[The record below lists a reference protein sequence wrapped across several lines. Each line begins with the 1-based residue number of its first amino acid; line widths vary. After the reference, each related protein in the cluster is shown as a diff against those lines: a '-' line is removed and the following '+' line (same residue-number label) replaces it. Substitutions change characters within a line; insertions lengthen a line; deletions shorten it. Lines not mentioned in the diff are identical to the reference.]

1 MAGIQWE
8 GCWKWIRNGAAVLH
22 VNSDCNDDDNADD
35 DSNGDNDDDDDD
47 NGDNDDDHL

>member
-22 VNSDCNDDDNADD
+22 VNPDGNDDDN
-35 DSNGDNDDDDDD
+35 GDNNADDDDDDD
-47 NGDNDDDHL
+47 NGDNDDDRL

>member
-22 VNSDCNDDDNADD
+22 VNFDGNDDDNED
-35 DSNGDNDDDDDD
+35 NGDD
-47 NGDNDDDHL
+47 NGDNDDNDDDRL